1 MRPALPET
9 RPAGRVVKID
19 SRTGAEAQPQPQ
31 KAAAQPTQQDND
43 KAALQTLSSAAN
55 SAAAKS
61 QARPQPAAAQA
72 PTAAGVTAPAVG
84 LAD

>member
-1 MRPALPET
+1 MQVRAAAEQRPA
-9 RPAGRVVKID
+9 
-19 SRTGAEAQPQPQ
+19 
-31 KAAAQPTQQDND
+31 PTQPNSQQERD

-61 QARPQPAAAQA
+61 QHAQPAPAPAKA

-84 LAD
+84 LSD